1 MWLNTICLF
10 FPSSLDNFVQFEIRT
25 QSFQTQESSYQF
37 SVKTDGCGQE
47 KDCVSPPVSFRKKAV
62 VQVPML

>member
-10 FPSSLDNFVQFEIRT
+10 FPSSLDNFVQFEKRT

-47 KDCVSPPVSFRKKAV
+47 KDCLSALLSPSGKR
-62 VQVPML
+62 L